1 MRILKSMFFF
11 LVLIAVGAALVY
23 YVGREFLLTMGAT
36 AMKNSLREV
45 AEISRN
51 TGVYA
56 AECRK
61 KGIVELDESAIKSIQ
76 LRFISDKEYQIEV
89 VCRQFSLDPI
99 IVKTDSLPRFV
110 AKVPGFGG
118 VVWGEPLS
126 GVAIQAF
133 GKTKSIF
140 VEAETIEIGELRDVE
155 NALSPLTS
163 CQGQGFT
170 CCPLETTIGQGRS
183 IQNVTD
189 CSANCFESCVK
200 RPIILSVST
209 QPFFDLKTREV
220 VVSKGEQMTIAY
232 VTDFAGS
239 KSLDIEID
247 FGDGQTQ
254 HMSEYA
260 GDTTHQYD
268 CAQVSC
274 RYDLQVSA
282 VNENGIEAARTTI
295 TRVVVIVQ

>member
-1 MRILKSMFFF
+1 MFFF
-11 LVLIAVGAALVY
+11 LLFFGVAGAVGFF
-23 YVGREFLLTMGAT
+23 VGREFLLTMGAT

-45 AEISRN
+45 AEIAKN
-51 TGVYA
+51 TGTYA

-61 KGIVELDESAIKSIQ
+61 KGIVELDESSIKSIQ
-76 LRFISDKEYQIEV
+76 LRFTSNTDYQIEV

-99 IVKTDSLPRFV
+99 VVKEDKLPQFV
-110 AKVPGFGG
+110 TKVPGFGG
-118 VVWGEPLS
+118 VVWGQALS
-126 GVAIQAF
+126 GVAVQSF

-140 VEAETIEIGELRDVE
+140 VEDEAIAFGTLDDVTGS
-155 NALSPLTS
+155 LSPVTS

-183 IQNVTD
+183 IQNVND

-200 RPIILSVST
+200 RPIILSLST

-220 VVSKGEQMTIAY
+220 VVNRGEQVTVAY

-239 KSLDIEID
+239 KKLDITIN
-247 FGDGQTQ
+247 FGDGETQ
-254 HMSEYA
+254 HMSEFS
-260 GDTTHQYD
+260 GDTVHQYN
-268 CAQVSC
+268 CTQTSC
-274 RYDLQVSA
+274 RYDLEVTA
-282 VNENGIEAARTTI
+282 VNENGIEAARTAI